1 MSRSFLTVGEIAAE
15 LGVAQHRVVHV
26 LNTRKHIHP
35 ADRIGNLR
43 VYSRDTIALIRAEL
57 AAIDRRYASGRFSS
71 SEAVTR

>member
-1 MSRSFLTVGEIAAE
+1 MEREIFTIGEVAAL
-15 LGVAQHRVVHV
+15 LGAPVHRVTNIV
-26 LNTRKHIHP
+26 NTRAHIKP